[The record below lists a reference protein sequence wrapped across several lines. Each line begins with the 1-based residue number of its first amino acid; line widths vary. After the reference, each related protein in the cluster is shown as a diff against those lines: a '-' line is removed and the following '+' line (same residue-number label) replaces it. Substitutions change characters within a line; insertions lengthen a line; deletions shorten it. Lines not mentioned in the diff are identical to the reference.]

1 MAHVQATFAEIS
13 QLQKINQHTKRDG
26 KFYPSSVIILGG
38 AGGGKSQWCKNEFAE
53 IVREARGLAADEIEV
68 VLVQPSLRD
77 EQEYVGIGVP
87 TRGSSES
94 GELVT
99 RFTMSSLQEQLD
111 QLRAGGAKCILIVV
125 DEISACAD
133 GMQKLWASAADKFD
147 KRIGDNYLGDDVV
160 IAMTGNRAKD
170 KAGSRRLLA
179 HLPNRACV
187 YDLQA
192 DHAAGADWLE
202 AHEGHPLLVAA
213 IRSLDGF
220 ISEAAPTEDGQMCS
234 MRQVEQTSDWLKTAE
249 EMGMFTDYVSPVL
262 EKGIASY
269 IGLDAAAMLTSFAR
283 QLAEGIPSAA
293 EIFAAPLTA
302 KVPSNP
308 ASQQFAINRAIAEI
322 GKHGPEAGNNAFAYA
337 NRLSPDLAIVV
348 GVKVARASVRNNIL
362 LNSDLAGAF
371 MVKHHDLIQL
381 TAI

>member
-1 MAHVQATFAEIS
+1 MAHVKATFSEIS
-13 QLQKINQHTKRDG
+13 LLQKINQHTKRDG

-53 IVREARGLAADEIEV
+53 IVREARGLTADEIEV

-77 EQEYVGIGVP
+77 QQEYVGIGVP
-87 TRGSSES
+87 VRGSSES

-99 RFTMSSLQEQLD
+99 RFTMSSFQENLD

-133 GMQKLWASAADKFD
+133 DMQKLWASAADKFD

-179 HLPNRACV
+179 HLPNRASV

-202 AHEGHPLLVAA
+202 ANEGHPLLVAA

-220 ISEAAPTEDGQMCS
+220 ISEASPTEDGQMCS

-249 EMGMFTDYVSPVL
+249 EIGEFTDYVTPLL

-269 IGLDAAAMLTSFAR
+269 IGIDAAAMLASFAR

-308 ASQQFAINRAIAEI
+308 ASQQFATNRAIAEI
-322 GKHGPEAGNNAFAYA
+322 GSHGPEAGNKLFDYV
-337 NRLSPDLAIVV
+337 NRLAPDLAIIA

>member
-1 MAHVQATFAEIS
+1 MAHVKATFAEIS
-13 QLQKINQHTKRDG
+13 LLQKINQRTVRDG
-26 KFYPSSVIILGG
+26 QFSPSSMIILGG
-38 AGGGKSQWCKNEFAE
+38 AGGGKSQWCKNEFAK
-53 IVREARGLAADEIEV
+53 IVAEARGLAADEV
-68 VLVQPSLRD
+68 VVELTQAAIRD
-77 EQEYVGIGVP
+77 DQEYAGVGVP
-87 TRGSSES
+87 QKSDTG
-94 GELVT
+94 LVT
-99 RFTMSSLQEQLD
+99 RFSLPNLIERINE
-111 QLRAGGAKCILIVV
+111 LRDAGAKCIILVV
-125 DEISACAD
+125 DEVSAASD
-133 GMQKLWASAADKFD
+133 AIQKLFAPVADKFD
-147 KRIGDNYLGDDVV
+147 HRLGDHALGNDVV

-220 ISEAAPTEDGQMCS
+220 ISESAPTEDGQMCS

-249 EMGMFTDYVSPVL
+249 EIGEFTDYVTPLL

-322 GKHGPEAGNNAFAYA
+322 GSYGPEAGNNAFAYA
-337 NRLSPDLAIVV
+337 NRLSPDLAVVV

-381 TAI
+381 TAT